1 MNFEE
6 VIAASVSDAM
16 EKALSE
22 SVKHITNLAN
32 ESAKKIKYSPDDLLT
47 EKQAAEYLNVEVST
61 LQQWRHYK
69 KYLPYCILGNKTIRY
84 KFSDILEFV
93 TSNRVIVAK

>member
-6 VIAASVSDAM
+6 VIATSINNAID
-16 EKALSE
+16 KAVSE
-22 SVKHITNLAN
+22 SVKHITNLAS
-32 ESAKKIKYSPDDLLT
+32 ESAGKMKYSPDDLLT